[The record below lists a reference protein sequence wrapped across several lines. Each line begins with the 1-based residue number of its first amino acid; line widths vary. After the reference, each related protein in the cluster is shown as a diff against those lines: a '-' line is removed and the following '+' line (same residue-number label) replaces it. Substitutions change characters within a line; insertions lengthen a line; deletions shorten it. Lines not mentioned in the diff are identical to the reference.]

1 MTTNSKTY
9 KYHPDIDR
17 YIEMVVNEEI
27 ESCKEQKELVEFVIK
42 KLDQPNIHIDHDIIN
57 EGFENINRHF
67 EFNLFE
73 WQRFLMC
80 FIMGVFYDDG
90 SLVFNEFL
98 VMLGRGAG
106 KTGFMSVVEWWLAT
120 KQSVTAYHVDIVAA
134 SEDQAMES
142 FNDIWQI
149 LEDAK
154 AKYKKFFQ
162 WTKQKITF
170 KKTKSIIRYRTNNAK
185 TKDGGRQGAIIF
197 DEIHAYRDDSSIKV
211 FTSGLGK
218 KPHPRRF
225 YFTTDGNERDGFLDQ
240 LKDEAKFIL
249 AGERPNR
256 RTLPFICKLDDA
268 KEVDDESKWEKANPS
283 YRYLPHLQQEMKD
296 EYDKFIDRPS
306 AKIEFMTKR
315 MNLPTSDSWLD
326 VASWDNIKRAREHE
340 TPNLDGRACIG
351 AIDYAETTDF
361 ASVGLLFKV
370 GEKYYLKQHTFINH
384 KALIG
389 RNYAIPI
396 DVAEE
401 QGLVT
406 IIQDPT
412 IKPETIIN
420 WFLKEIREHGYIL
433 KAITADWFRW
443 KYIETVA
450 MSNGMGDLYKRS
462 RKGPLTHS
470 ELAPVIED
478 LFAYDNIV
486 FCNNDFM
493 MTWYT
498 NNTYKYKDDKLNIE
512 FKKREPK
519 LRKTDG
525 FDMFLT
531 ALQHKELLNEIEI
544 SYDFGTTTYTY

>member
-1 MTTNSKTY
+1 MKTSRAY
-9 KYHPDIDR
+9 KYHPNIDR
-17 YIEMVVNEEI
+17 YMEMVLSEEI
-27 ESCKEQKELVEFVIK
+27 ESCQEQKDLIK
-42 KLDQPNIHIDHDIIN
+42 FLLEKLEQPNVIIDHDVLN
-57 EGFENINRHF
+57 VGFENISKHF
-67 EFNLFE
+67 EFELFE
-73 WQRFLMC
+73 WEKFIMC

-106 KTGFMSVVEWWLAT
+106 KTGFMSVIEWWLAS
-120 KQSVTAYHVDIVAA
+120 KQGIKTYHVDIVAA

-142 FNDIWQI
+142 FNDIWQM

-154 AKYKKFFQ
+154 DKYKKFFQ
-162 WTKQKITF
+162 WTKQKIVF
-170 KKTKSIIRYRTNNAK
+170 KKTKSVIRYRTNNAK
-185 TKDGGRQGAIIF
+185 TKDGGRQGAIVF

-240 LKDEAKFIL
+240 LKDEAKFVL

-256 RTLPFICKLDDA
+256 RTFPFICKLDHAD
-268 KEVDDESKWEKANPS
+268 EVDDESKWEKANPS
-283 YRYLPHLQQEMKD
+283 YRYLPHLQTEMKD

-306 AKIEFMTKR
+306 ARIEFMTKR

-326 VASWDNIKRAREHE
+326 VASWENIKRAREHE
-340 TPNLDGRACIG
+340 TPNLDGRACVG

-361 ASVGLLFKV
+361 ASVGLLFKI
-370 GEKYYLKQHTFINH
+370 GDRYYLKQHTFINR

-389 RNYAIPI
+389 RSYAIPL
-396 DVAEE
+396 DVAIEK
-401 QGLVT
+401 GLVT
-406 IIQDPT
+406 IVEEPT

-420 WFLKEIREHGYIL
+420 WFLKEIREHGYQL
-433 KAITADWFRW
+433 KALAADWFRW

-450 MSNGMGDLYKRS
+450 MTNGMQELYKKA

-470 ELAPVIED
+470 ELAPVVED
-478 LFAYDNIV
+478 LFAYDNLV
-486 FCNNDFM
+486 FCNDDFM

-498 NNTYKYKDDKLNIE
+498 NNTYKHKDDKLNIE

-525 FDMFLT
+525 FDMLLV
-531 ALQHKELLNEIEI
+531 ALQHRELLNEIEI
-544 SYDFGTTTYTY
+544 NYDFGTQTYTY